1 MTFSIPFFGRVSWE
15 RNKSGENWYTELRDG
30 EGFGLNGTNLEIAE
44 NHPILT
50 PALLF
55 VSKLF
60 SQADFYMENV
70 KTKEK
75 RYEHPVLTMLNNPN
89 YYQTRMDLLE
99 SLMFMQIA
107 NGVAILYKKTILGF
121 PDDAS
126 ATYLLDYNKI
136 TWPDNFNTSFSASN
150 EKNPI
155 GKVKVFYKK
164 GSDEELQISLDELYF
179 FYDMPNAIDSKNQFK
194 CKSRIDGLKQTL
206 INTADSLVAKNIIL
220 KTNGKEMISSGGD
233 GFPMGPEEKEE
244 AQRLM
249 NNRYGLSSN
258 RSRSLVTKAN
268 LTWKSLHI
276 AIRDLGLDES
286 VKVDGNMIYTALH
299 IPKDILSLE
308 AKKTTYNNFKE
319 SMVSYIQNETQST
332 LDAFCQVINT
342 SSNDKKWKLKGSYDH
357 LPVMQFIMLE
367 RYDVVK
373 KQGDAL
379 KALLDNGVPSDIA
392 LEMCGMDKTMK
403 LTPLKVQQPT
413 SNNTPKNAVQEL

>member
-1 MTFSIPFFGRVSWE
+1 MNFKIPFLGNIYWE
-15 RNKSGENWYTELRDG
+15 RNKSGENWYTEMSEAD
-30 EGFGLNGTNLEIAE
+30 GFGLTGTNLDIAQ

-50 PALLF
+50 PAMLF

-75 RYEHPVLTMLNNPN
+75 RYEHPLLDLLNNPN

-107 NGVAILYKKTILGF
+107 NGVAILYKKTIIGF
-121 PDDAS
+121 PNEPTS
-126 ATYLLDYNKI
+126 VYLLDYKKI
-136 TWPDNFNTSFSASN
+136 TWPDGFMTKLVTSSN
-150 EKNPI
+150 NNQV
-155 GKVKVFYKK
+155 GKVKAIYDK
-164 GSDEELQISLDELYF
+164 GGDEEVEIALDDLYF
-179 FYDMPNAIDSKNQFK
+179 FYDMPNAIVSKNQFK

-206 INTADSLVAKNIIL
+206 VNTADSLVAKNIIL
-220 KTNGKEMISSGGD
+220 KTNGKEMISSGD
-233 GFPMGPEEKEE
+233 GFPLGVDEKEE
-244 AQRLM
+244 AQRLL
-249 NNRYGLSSN
+249 NNRYGLSST
-258 RSRSLVTKAN
+258 RSRSLVTKSN

-286 VKVDGNMIYTALH
+286 VKVDGNIIYTALH

-342 SSNDKKWKLKGSYDH
+342 TSNDKKWKLKGSYDH

-367 RYDVVK
+367 RYDVVV
-373 KQGDAL
+373 KQAAAL
-379 KALLDNGVPSDIA
+379 KALIESGVPNDIA
-392 LEMCGMDKTMK
+392 LEMCGMDKTMI
-403 LTPLKVQQPT
+403 LTPPKAPTPT
-413 SNNTPKNAVQEL
+413 SNTGKDAM

>member
-1 MTFSIPFFGRVSWE
+1 MNILGNLKRIFWE

-30 EGFGLNGTNLEIAE
+30 EGFGLSGSNLEIAQ

-75 RYEHPVLTMLNNPN
+75 KYEHKVLDMLNNPN
-89 YYQTRMDLLE
+89 YYQTKMDLLE

-107 NGVAILYKKTILGF
+107 NGVAVLYKKSVIGM
-121 PDDAS
+121 PDEVGAV
-126 ATYLLDYNKI
+126 YLLDYNKI
-136 TWPDNFNTSFSASN
+136 TWPENFKTNTSIKKEDN
-150 EKNPI
+150 NI
-155 GKVKVFYKK
+155 GKQKIKYDKD
-164 GSDEELQISLDELYF
+164 GENLDIAIDDLYF
-179 FYDMPNAIDSKNQFK
+179 FYDMPNAFNSKNLFS
-194 CKSRIDGLKQTL
+194 CKSRLDGLKQTL
-206 INTADSLVAKNIIL
+206 INTSDSLVAKNIIL
-220 KTNGKEMISSGGD
+220 KTNGKEMLTGASD
-233 GFPMGPEEKEE
+233 GFPLSEDEKKE

-249 NNRYGLSSN
+249 NNRYGLSST
-258 RSRSLVTKAN
+258 RSRSIVTKAN

-276 AIRDLGLDES
+276 AVRDLGLDES
-286 VKVDGNMIYTALH
+286 VKVDGNIIYTALH

-332 LDAFCQVINT
+332 LDAFCEVINT
-342 SSNDKKWKLKGSYDH
+342 SSSDKKWKLKGAYNH
-357 LPVMQFIMLE
+357 LPVMQYIMLE

-379 KALLDNGVPSDIA
+379 KSLLDNGVPNDIA
-392 LEMCGMDKTMK
+392 LEMCGMDKTIK
-403 LTPLKVQQPT
+403 LTQPKVQKPT
-413 SNNTPKNAVQEL
+413 SNNDTQNAL